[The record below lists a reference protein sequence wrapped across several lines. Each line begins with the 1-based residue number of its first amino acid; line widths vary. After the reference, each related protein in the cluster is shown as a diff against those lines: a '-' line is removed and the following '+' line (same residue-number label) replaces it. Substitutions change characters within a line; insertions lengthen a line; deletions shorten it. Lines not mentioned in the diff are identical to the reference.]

1 MATDSYTKNMKTF
14 IASILLFP
22 NLAMAAMLNCDFSFY
37 GAPAGSVRIDV
48 SQEGVP
54 ADHASV
60 ALFQTPAKDAP
71 VTALAPDNGEF
82 LNVIFFKDDPQNE
95 IHMKVQSPTANGSMK
110 SKLINPSMSGP
121 TREIPGACK
130 Y

>member
-1 MATDSYTKNMKTF
+1 MELS
-14 IASILLFP
+14 P
-22 NLAMAAMLNCDFSFY
+22 
-37 GAPAGSVRIDV
+37 
-48 SQEGVP
+48 EGVP

-71 VTALAPDNGEF
+71 VTALTPESGEL

-95 IHMKVQSPTANGSMK
+95 IHMKVQLPVANGPMK

-121 TREIPGACK
+121 TREIPGTCK
-130 Y
+130 F

>member
-1 MATDSYTKNMKTF
+1 MKTF
-14 IASILLFP
+14 IIFILLLP
-22 NLAMAAMLNCDFSFY
+22 NLAMAAMLNCDFIFY
-37 GAPAGSVRIDV
+37 GAPAGTVRMEV
-48 SQEGVP
+48 SAEGNP

-71 VTALAPDNGEF
+71 VTPVIPKHGDF

-95 IHMKVQSPTANGSMK
+95 IHMKVQLPAADGGSMK

-121 TREIPGACK
+121 TREIPGTCK
-130 Y
+130 F